1 MFESLFHALPV
12 ALQPDSLL
20 SLVVGTLAGILIG
33 ALPGL
38 NPVMAIALMLPLTYG
53 FDPIIA
59 LGLVAGIYNGS
70 MYGGAIPAIL
80 LKIPGTPAAIATTF
94 DGYPMTRNGQGGLAL
109 KTACWSSAVGGVVS
123 ALALMTLAP
132 LLAKVTLAFGPAEYF
147 WVAVFGL
154 TSIAVLVG
162 KDLSKGI
169 LSALLGV
176 IVGLVGIDTLSG
188 EERYTFGSLYLVGGF
203 DLIIVL
209 IGLYAIPP
217 ILEMAEKRNESYFN
231 ADSFRVS
238 AVAGGLGLLRN
249 YWRTWSRSSLIGVC
263 VGILPGAGGNL
274 AALLSYNEAKRRAP
288 DPDSFGKGN
297 PVGIAAAE
305 SGNSADNASAMIPSL
320 TLGIPGNLVAALVLG
335 ALMIHGLQPGPQLFT
350 KSPDVVFGFMWQM
363 LLTAMLLFV
372 LGGMVATRLF
382 AQVLRLPTAL
392 LVPTTLVLMAIGVYT
407 VNGNVVDLYV
417 MLAFGLVGYLLDR
430 LEFPLA
436 PVVLGVLLG
445 PMAEQNFRLAMLISQ
460 NDASVL
466 FTRPISQGIIALLL
480 IVLLSQLWKYHRR
493 NARSSAA
500 PPSGSA

>member
-1 MFESLFHALPV
+1 MFESLFHAFPV
-12 ALQPDSLL
+12 ALQFSSLASML
-20 SLVVGTLAGILIG
+20 LGTLAGILIG

-53 FDPIIA
+53 ADPIIA

-80 LKIPGTPAAIATTF
+80 LKIPGTPSAIATTF

-109 KTACWSSAVGGVVS
+109 KIACWSSAVGGSIS
-123 ALALMTLAP
+123 ALTLMFLAP

-154 TSIAVLVG
+154 ISIAVLVG
-162 KDLSKGI
+162 KDVSKGM
-169 LSALLGV
+169 LSALLG
-176 IVGLVGIDTLSG
+176 IIIGLVGVDTLSG

-203 DLIIVL
+203 ELIIVL

-217 ILEMAEKRNESYFN
+217 VLEMAEKRNGSHFN

-238 AVAGGLGLLRN
+238 ANDSGPSLIRR

-274 AALLSYNEAKRRAP
+274 AALLSYNEAKRRAS

-297 PVGIAAAE
+297 PVGVAAAE

-320 TLGIPGNLVAALVLG
+320 TLGIPGNLIAALVLG

-350 KSPDVVFGFMWQM
+350 RSPDVVFGFMWQM
-363 LLTAMLLFV
+363 LLTSLLLFV

-382 AQVLRLPTAL
+382 AQVLRLPTPL
-392 LVPTTLVLMAIGVYT
+392 MVPTTLVLMAIGVYT
-407 VNGNVVDLYV
+407 VNGNVIDLYV
-417 MLAFGLVGYLLDR
+417 MLAFGLAGYLLDR
-430 LEFPLA
+430 LAFPLA

-445 PMAEQNFRLAMLISQ
+445 PMVEQNFRLAMLISR
-460 NDASVL
+460 DDWTVF

-480 IVLLSQLWKYHRR
+480 IMLLSQLWKFYSRKR
-493 NARSSAA
+493 SAR
-500 PPSGSA
+500 

>member
-1 MFESLFHALPV
+1 MFDSLFNALPV
-12 ALQPDSLL
+12 ALQLGSVVSLF
-20 SLVVGTLAGILIG
+20 VGTLVGILIG

-53 FDPIIA
+53 FDLVIA

-70 MYGGAIPAIL
+70 MYSGAIPAIL

-109 KTACWSSAVGGVVS
+109 KTACWSSAIGGIIS

-132 LLAKVTLAFGPAEYF
+132 LLAQVTLAFGPTEYY

-154 TSIAVLVG
+154 VSIAVLVG
-162 KDLSKGI
+162 SDISKGM

-176 IVGLVGIDTLSG
+176 IIGLVGVDTISG
-188 EERYTFGSLYLVGGF
+188 AERYTFDSLYLSGGF

-217 ILEMAEKRNESYFN
+217 VLEMAEKRNATYYDAGSFKVDASGN
-231 ADSFRVS
+231 A
-238 AVAGGLGLLRN
+238 LGLIRQH
-249 YWRTWSRSSLIGVC
+249 WRTWTRSSLIGVS

-274 AALLSYNEAKRRAP
+274 AALLSYNEAKRKSSN
-288 DPDSFGKGN
+288 PDSFGAGN
-297 PVGIAAAE
+297 PVGVAAAE

-350 KSPDVVFGFMWQM
+350 KSPDVIFGFMWQM
-363 LLTAMLLFV
+363 LFTAMLLLL

-382 AQVLRLPTAL
+382 AQVLRMPTAL
-392 LVPTTLVLMAIGVYT
+392 LVPATLVLMAVGVYT
-407 VNGNVVDLYV
+407 VKGNMIDLYV
-417 MLAFGLVGYLLDR
+417 MLAFGLLGYLLHR
-430 LEFPLA
+430 LAFPLA

-445 PMAEQNFRLAMLISQ
+445 PMAEQNLRLAMLISQ
-460 NDASVL
+460 DDWGSL
-466 FTRPISQGIIALLL
+466 FTRPISQGIIVLLVL
-480 IVLLSQLWKYHRR
+480 VLLSQVWNMIRKGRQ
-493 NARSSAA
+493 A
-500 PPSGSA
+500 

>member
-1 MFESLFHALPV
+1 MFESLFQALPV
-12 ALQPDSLL
+12 ALQFGSLI
-20 SLVVGTLAGILIG
+20 SLVIGTLAGILIG

-109 KTACWSSAVGGVVS
+109 KTACWSSAVGGIIS

-132 LLAKVTLAFGPAEYF
+132 MLARVTLAFGPTEYF

-154 TSIAVLVG
+154 VSIAMLVG
-162 KDLSKGI
+162 KDICKGM
-169 LSALLGV
+169 LAALLGV
-176 IVGLVGIDTLSG
+176 IIGLVGIDTISG
-188 EERYTFGSLYLVGGF
+188 AERYTFDTLYLVGGF
-203 DLIIVL
+203 ELLIVL
-209 IGLYAIPP
+209 IGLYAVPP
-217 ILEMAEKRNESYFN
+217 VLEMAEKRNESYFD
-231 ADSFRVS
+231 ADSFRVKAS
-238 AVAGGLGLLRN
+238 GGSLGLLRRH
-249 YWRTWSRSSLIGVC
+249 WRTWSRSSLIGVA

-288 DPDSFGKGN
+288 DPDTFGTGN
-297 PVGIAAAE
+297 PTGIAAAE

-350 KSPDVVFGFMWQM
+350 RSPDVVFGFMWQL
-363 LLTAMLLFV
+363 LLTAMLLLL

-382 AQVLRLPTAL
+382 AQVLRMPSAL
-392 LVPTTLVLMAIGVYT
+392 LVPTTLVLMAVGVYT
-407 VNGNVVDLYV
+407 VNGNVMDLYV
-417 MLAFGLVGYLLDR
+417 MLAFGLVGYLLNR
-430 LEFPLA
+430 LAFPLA

-445 PMAEQNFRLAMLISQ
+445 PMAEQNLRLSMLISQ
-460 NDASVL
+460 NDWTAL
-466 FTRPISQGIIALLL
+466 FTRPISQGIIALLAL
-480 IVLLSQLWKYHRR
+480 VVLSQLWKALRSRRQSLHR
-493 NARSSAA
+493 
-500 PPSGSA
+500 GI

>member
-1 MFESLFHALPV
+1 MFESLFNALPA
-12 ALQPDSLL
+12 ALNVGSIASML
-20 SLVVGTLAGILIG
+20 VGTLAGILIG

-94 DGYPMTRNGQGGLAL
+94 DGYPMTRKGQGGLAL
-109 KTACWSSAVGGVVS
+109 KTACWSSAVGGIFS

-132 LLAKVTLAFGPAEYF
+132 LLAKVTLAFGPSEYF

-154 TSIAVLVG
+154 VSIAVLVG
-162 KDLSKGI
+162 KDVSKGM
-169 LSALLGV
+169 LCALLGV
-176 IVGLVGIDTLSG
+176 LIGLVGVDKLSG
-188 EERYTFGSLYLVGGF
+188 IERYTFETLYLTSGF
-203 DLIIVL
+203 DLLIVL

-217 ILEMAEKRNESYFN
+217 ILEMAEKNNESFFDQESFKVSSTNN
-231 ADSFRVS
+231 ALNLVKEH
-238 AVAGGLGLLRN
+238 
-249 YWRTWSRSSLIGVC
+249 WKTWSRSSLMGVV
-263 VGILPGAGGNL
+263 VGVLPGAGGNL
-274 AALLSYNEAKRRAP
+274 AALLSYNEAKRRSP

-297 PVGIAAAE
+297 PAGIAAAE

-363 LLTAMLLFV
+363 LLTAMLLLL
-372 LGGMVATRLF
+372 LGGMIATRLF

-407 VNGNVVDLYV
+407 VNGRLMDLYV
-417 MLAFGLVGYLLDR
+417 MLMFGLLGYVLNR
-430 LEFPLA
+430 LSFPLA

-445 PMAEQNFRLAMLISQ
+445 PMAEQNFRLSMLISQ
-460 NDASVL
+460 NDWAVL
-466 FTRPISQGIIALLL
+466 FTRPISQGILTLL
-480 IVLLSQLWKYHRR
+480 IVLLLSQAWKWLRTGR
-493 NARSSAA
+493 DISIK
-500 PPSGSA
+500 